1 MAATTFNATIYMNR
15 AFEKAA
21 QASATDFS
29 IACIHALAD
38 HFKFDAADAIAH
50 LGIAEEVNVKKS
62 AGRKK
67 GEGKVKAIKANT
79 EPKSKRETP
88 AFPLPWTGSPV
99 EGWCNGLRLNHGL
112 HSQCCMVP
120 LDGGDYCKTCQ
131 GQADKNAS
139 GKPTYGC
146 VADRMSCA
154 LLEYRDPK
162 GGKATVPFA
171 NVMSKLS
178 ITREAAE
185 AEAEKFGLSIPEEHF
200 VEKEAKRGRPKK
212 SSSADTSDTD
222 SSSGDEVEKKK
233 RGRPKKEKKVVAAS
247 VGDDL
252 IATLVKQATAPSK
265 PTKKSKLAVA
275 KVDSSDSDSGDSDA
289 SDNSQRK
296 AEKIEA
302 LTAEF
307 KELAA
312 KIGVADADVPTKIGD
327 LTKGIA
333 DFKREIKAMSKNA
346 EKLAKEAEVEAKA
359 EAKAKAKAE
368 KEAEAEAKA
377 IAKAKAKAEKEA
389 EAEAK
394 AEAKA
399 KAKAE
404 KDAEKEAKAKAKA
417 EKEAKAN
424 AEKEA
429 ELDGY
434 TELAAEEE
442 EEEEAIEVKAFE
454 HKGKK
459 YLKSADNVVYDA
471 ETQDTVGMWNPV
483 TECIDEIEEFEEDAD
498 SEDDE

>member
-67 GEGKVKAIKANT
+67 GEGKVKAIKADI

-146 VADRMSCA
+146 VADRMSCE

-200 VEKEAKRGRPKK
+200 VEKSAKRGRPKK

-222 SSSGDEVEKKK
+222 SSSGDDVEKKK

-265 PTKKSKLAVA
+265 SKKSKLEVA

-289 SDNSQRK
+289 SDKSQRK
-296 AEKIEA
+296 AEKLEA

-327 LTKGIA
+327 LTKRIA
-333 DFKREIKAMSKNA
+333 DFKREIKAMSKTA
-346 EKLAKEAEVEAKA
+346 EKVAKEAVAEAKA
-359 EAKAKAKAE
+359 EVKAKAKAE

-399 KAKAE
+399 K

-424 AEKEA
+424 AEKLAKEA

-483 TECIDEIEEFEEDAD
+483 TEVIDEIEEFEQDAD